1 MTTNRQR
8 KAASQQGVQ
17 ITPED
22 LRLLDLL
29 IRYHGVTAQ
38 VLLNTVY
45 RGKHRSGVYKRLARL
60 VRVGLLEDLSTGP
73 SNLGRPRDVQ
83 ALYVPTKRAY
93 LLLHS
98 DFHQNSISL
107 VSVRHTLAVAEVGL
121 AFEAQGFAVVT
132 DREIKREIRLW
143 RDEGGASTPRSACWI
158 GSDEGPRGTNPFD
171 PSHWSASRS
180 ITTHAPDLIVTDARG
195 VRHAIEVELSSKNK
209 TALLAVLQ
217 AYGRTN
223 RFGEVVYY
231 VADGYE
237 EVRLRA
243 LFESMPR
250 SERPDGIVT
259 RRYFPRHSTG

>member
-45 RGKHRSGVYKRLARL
+45 RGKHRSGVYRRLARL

-83 ALYVPTKRAY
+83 ALYVPTKLAY
-93 LLLHS
+93 QLLNS
-98 DFHQNSISL
+98 NFHQNAISL

-121 AFEAQGFAVVT
+121 AFEAQGFQVVT

-143 RDEGGASTPRSACWI
+143 RDAGGSSTPRDACWI
-158 GSDEGPRGTNPFD
+158 GSDEGRRDSTPPPWVTTP
-171 PSHWSASRS
+171 A
-180 ITTHAPDLIVTDARG
+180 IMTHAPDLIVTDAGG

-217 AYGRTN
+217 AYARTT
-223 RFGEVVYY
+223 RFGQVIYY

-237 EVRLRA
+237 EQRIRNIVH
-243 LFESMPR
+243 SMPMAEPPER
-250 SERPDGIVT
+250 S
-259 RRYFPRHSTG
+259 